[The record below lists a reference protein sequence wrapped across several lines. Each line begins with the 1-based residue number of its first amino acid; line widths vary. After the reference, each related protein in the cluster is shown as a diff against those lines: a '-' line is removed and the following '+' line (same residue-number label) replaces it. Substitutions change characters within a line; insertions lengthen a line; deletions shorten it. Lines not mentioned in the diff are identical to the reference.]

1 MNFQL
6 CVKHDP
12 LNLTQNGEIIGCT
25 RKLKLDHTDC
35 SVNCENIETVE
46 DTGELSDVNTIGTR
60 KRLSMTSISSE
71 KECFFCGQSNGVLHR
86 ASPFK
91 VDKKVRQ
98 CTIILEDNV
107 LLSKLSMGDM
117 IAQDSVY
124 HSKCLL
130 TLYRNSSQKQL
141 GEGYTENEKQ
151 IHGIVLAELV
161 SFIEQSATNQNTA
174 PVFKVADLAEMYK
187 TRLIELGA
195 SPNRVHTTKL
205 QNRIMAHF
213 ENIKEFKEGNISY
226 LVFESDIGSVLKT
239 VCDND

>member
-1 MNFQL
+1 MF
-6 CVKHDP
+6 
-12 LNLTQNGEIIGCT
+12 
-25 RKLKLDHTDC
+25 
-35 SVNCENIETVE
+35 
-46 DTGELSDVNTIGTR
+46 
-60 KRLSMTSISSE
+60 
-71 KECFFCGQSNGVLHR
+71 FFCGQSNGVLHR
-86 ASPFK
+86 ASTFK

-98 CTIILEDNV
+98 CAIILEDNV

-141 GEGYTENEKQ
+141 GEGYTENEKK

-195 SPNRVHTTKL
+195 HSPNRVHTTKL
-205 QNRIMAHF
+205 RNRIMAHF

-226 LVFESDIGSVLKT
+226 LVFESDIGYLLLLLLLLLT
-239 VCDND
+239 VEF